1 MNHQDWLDEQCSSPI
16 PMYSQGNPIAY
27 DNCAED
33 QDDEQ
38 SPPTREEAV
47 SYAYWDLKRLIEA
60 IDSENLERM
69 MTAREVALWSLSAL
83 TQAFPEV
90 FKTVVP
96 PPADEDDDIP
106 F

>member
-1 MNHQDWLDEQCSSPI
+1 MTYQDWIDEVTDSRI

-47 SYAYWDLKRLIEA
+47 SCAYWDLKRLIDA
-60 IDSENLERM
+60 VDSENLERM

-96 PPADEDDDIP
+96 PPADDGDEVP